1 MSENKGAQPIERSD
15 REKELME
22 QRRNII
28 REINQFLEAEQERRI
43 ADDED
48 DDTED
53 YTEPYVEEEKQ
64 LDELNE
70 YRETTD

>member
-43 ADDED
+43 TDDED
-48 DDTED
+48 DDFQIPPEAYD
-53 YTEPYVEEEKQ
+53 F
-64 LDELNE
+64 N
-70 YRETTD
+70 

>member
-1 MSENKGAQPIERSD
+1 MSENKGTQPIERGD

-43 ADDED
+43 ADDEY

-53 YTEPYVEEEKQ
+53 YTKPYVEEEKQ
-64 LDELNE
+64 LDEFNE